1 MSSFFSKEVDY
12 ALQLVS
18 ALRNASKEHPVSLK
32 EFSKHSGIS
41 FFFLQR
47 IAKKLKTAGVVDSQK
62 GPNGGYRLKKD
73 FEVLRVEDILS
84 AVQGETSIVPCVH
97 GDHLCLFA
105 KECGE
110 KKSFHK
116 LDAELAQFFSEKRV
130 AEYF

>member
-12 ALQLVS
+12 ALQFIS
-18 ALRNASKEHPVSLK
+18 ALREATKTHPVSLK

-47 IAKKLKTAGVVDSQK
+47 IAKKLKFAGIVDSQK
-62 GPNGGYRLKKD
+62 GTNGGYWLARN
-73 FEVLRVEDILS
+73 FETLLVQDVLS
-84 AVQGETSIVPCVH
+84 AVQGETSVVPCVH

-116 LDAELAQFFSEKRV
+116 LDAELAKFFSEKRV